1 MRPVLLSSLTRSHV
15 VVRDDVEVARARAA
29 RERVNAEFVVVV
41 TADGN
46 PLGVLGVPEL
56 AGLGETAET
65 LTAVA
70 HLFPTL
76 VVIAGDPDELSADEL
91 LDLADLVVR
100 EGLRF
105 VLVER
110 DGLPSGV
117 VPRAAIA
124 DALPFDVLDGLAVRT
139 GDLTV
144 PAPRYVCRKCAP
156 PSFQLPRVPGEDG
169 RPPNCRRILFHGA
182 MEADA

>member
-15 VVRDDVEVARARAA
+15 VVRDDVEVGQARAA
-29 RERVNAEFVVVV
+29 RERVNAEFIVVV
-41 TADGN
+41 TSDGN

-56 AGLGETAET
+56 AELAATSET

-76 VVIAGDPDELSADEL
+76 VVVGGDPDELAPDEL
-91 LDLADLVVR
+91 FDLAELVVR
-100 EGLRF
+100 ERLRF

-110 DGLPSGV
+110 DGQPAGV

-124 DALPFDVLDGLAVRT
+124 DALPLDALDGLAVRT
-139 GDLTV
+139 GNPMV
-144 PAPRYVCRKCAP
+144 PALRYVCRKCAP
-156 PSFQLPRVPGEDG
+156 PSFQLPRVPAEGG
-169 RPPNCRRILFHGA
+169 RPPNCRRVFFHGA
-182 MEADA
+182 TEPDA